1 MITAN
6 STVFTRLAG
15 EIPDLGV
22 QLRATK
28 RAIRTTEDEKKWLRE
43 VKFRT
48 PATLRVAGPM
58 FFAIAEYG
66 ERTYVLAVGIELTD
80 TPDDLRPMVVNAG
93 LLTAALAE
101 IDVPI
106 NRSST
111 TNTELSE
118 NIFYPTDDPYV
129 EYEVADVAKYFYAL
143 QAFEVAPESSLLTA
157 NDLDNRVGL
166 AAVLG
171 APNISYVSWNAA
183 ARANLAAMAR
193 DPMIEP
199 PFHLLIRALTE
210 NRNDA
215 AFLSLYRCIEQLFPF
230 PKIERLRSEMSI
242 SMTSLQISQVIE
254 AILGWR
260 NREDIAI
267 TELFEFVD
275 ATCTSQLALCMGIDE
290 NPVATGDQN
299 GNLGRRVARRLY
311 DIRNQS
317 VHYRPI
323 HRSEDAVTAEN
334 WIFLLEH
341 VSSCVGDMYRHFTPA
356 IRATDSSAKP
366 VNSVRNSRKDGRG

>member
-1 MITAN
+1 MIAAN
-6 STVFTRLAG
+6 TKIFTRLAK
-15 EIPDLGV
+15 ELPDLA
-22 QLRATK
+22 ATLQVTG
-28 RAIRTTEDEKKWLRE
+28 RAIGTNAYEKKWLKE

-80 TPDDLRPMVVNAG
+80 IPDDLLPIVVNAG

-106 NRSST
+106 TRST
-111 TNTELSE
+111 TTNAQLAE
-118 NIFYPTDDPYV
+118 NIFFPTEDAYV
-129 EYEVADVAKYFYAL
+129 EYEAAEVAKYFYTL

-157 NDLDNRVGL
+157 TDLDDRIGL

-171 APNISYVSWNAA
+171 APKISYVAWNAG

-193 DPMIEP
+193 DPMIAP

-230 PKIERLRSEMSI
+230 PKIERLRDQMGI
-242 SMTSLQISQVIE
+242 TMASLETAQMIE
-254 AILGWR
+254 TVLGWR
-260 NREDIAI
+260 NKEDSAM
-267 TELFEFVD
+267 TELFQCVN
-275 ATCTSQLALCMGIDE
+275 ATCTTQLALCMGIDKSISASGDE
-290 NPVATGDQN
+290 NGS
-299 GNLGRRVARRLY
+299 LGRRVARRLY

-323 HRSEDAVTAEN
+323 HHAEGAVTPEQ
-334 WIFLLEH
+334 WIDLLEL
-341 VSSCVGDMYRHFTPA
+341 VSSCVSDMYKHFTPA
-356 IRATDSSAKP
+356 IRGNQVGAGNWTGSVTTA
-366 VNSVRNSRKDGRG
+366 NSN